1 MTMLKCREKIFIDF
15 IVKSDD
21 SFVKVVQ
28 ELNKIVTHDALSSR
42 TKQAYIICHVCGKT

>member
-28 ELNKIVTHDALSSR
+28 EQTR
-42 TKQAYIICHVCGKT
+42 